1 MKTSEIPVFLLVT
14 AIGLG
19 ATASAQEAAPAP
31 AQPSPPPSAPV
42 KRSEADLEK
51 LVAPIALYPDPLL
64 AILLPASAY
73 PLEIVQVARFIKDT
87 NNIAKVDSQPW
98 DQNVKAL
105 AEFPDVI
112 NKMNDDLNWTSNLG
126 QAFVDDQHGVMNAI
140 QTMRGKAQQAGN
152 LKTTPQ
158 QVVVVTNTV
167 TQQTVEQQVVYVTN
181 TVVEIQPAQPQVIY
195 VPTYSPAVV
204 YAPPP
209 PGAVATASVIS
220 FGVGMAVGAAIAN
233 NNCDWHSGGVY
244 VGPHGGVAWS
254 GGYHGDVNVN
264 RNVNVN
270 QNVNVNRNANINQ
283 NANINRNANVN
294 QTANANRANAQQWQ
308 PDTTRRTTTTPTASA
323 ESRGWGG
330 APSAGASAVGASSA
344 GTSTARTPS
353 STGFGGASGQSAFNS
368 SGGAAQ
374 TQMASARGSYSRGGG
389 GGGRRR

>member
-1 MKTSEIPVFLLVT
+1 MKTFQIPLLLFIV
-14 AIGLG
+14 AMGVG
-19 ATASAQEAAPAP
+19 GPVSAQEAAPAPP

-64 AILLPASAY
+64 ATLLPASAY
-73 PLEIVQVARFIKDT
+73 PLDIVQAARFIKDT

-105 AEFPDVI
+105 AKFPDVI
-112 NKMNDDLNWTSNLG
+112 NKMNDDLDWTSNLG
-126 QAFVDDQHGVMNAI
+126 QAFVDDQNGVMNAI
-140 QTMRGKAQQAGN
+140 QAMRTKAQQAGN

-158 QVVVVTNTV
+158 QVVTVTNTV
-167 TQQTVEQQVVYVTN
+167 SEKTVEQQVVYVTN

-195 VPTYSPAVV
+195 VPSYSPAVV

-308 PDTTRRTTTTPTASA
+308 PDATRRTTTTPTASA

-330 APSAGASAVGASSA
+330 ASAAGVSSAGASA

-353 STGFGGASGQSAFNS
+353 ATGFGGASEQSAFNS
-368 SGGAAQ
+368 SGGAAR
-374 TQMASARGSYSRGGG
+374 TQMASSRGSYSRGGG
-389 GGGRRR
+389 GGRRR